1 MSEKNGVL
9 TTCWGSCT
17 WIFIHSVAW
26 AYNPRVDRDNYFN
39 FFMNLGNVLP
49 CEECRRHYSQNV
61 KKDELFRA
69 LESNESFFKWVYDL
83 HNLVNKQT
91 GVPESQWPSYELI
104 KQKYNSFKA
113 SCSELPGICGSTGN
127 KTLQKKIRVV
137 EQFGAYT
144 EDNLPYI
151 IAMVI
156 LIMLLLVCGGYI
168 YHNRKKLGLTK

>member
-61 KKDELFRA
+61 KKNELFRA

-83 HNLVNKQT
+83 HNIVNKQT
-91 GVPESQWPSYELI
+91 GVPESQWPSYESI

-113 SCSELPGICGSTGN
+113 SCSELPGICGSTRN
-127 KTLQKKIRVV
+127 KTLQKKLELLSNLDRLMKIIFRYMFVMVYSIRIITCM
-137 EQFGAYT
+137 YWI
-144 EDNLPYI
+144 YI
-151 IAMVI
+151 
-156 LIMLLLVCGGYI
+156 L
-168 YHNRKKLGLTK
+168 